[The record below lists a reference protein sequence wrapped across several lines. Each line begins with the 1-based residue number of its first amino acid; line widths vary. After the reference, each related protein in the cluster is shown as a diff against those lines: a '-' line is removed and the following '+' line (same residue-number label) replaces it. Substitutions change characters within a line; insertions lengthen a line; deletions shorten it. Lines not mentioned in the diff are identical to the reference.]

1 MRISDWSSDVCSSD
15 LAPDV
20 PESPIETDRGKAK
33 ILDTI
38 PNLSGAHF
46 TIRIIIENV
55 AHTGCESEIVGKLVR
70 NFGIDENFGSA
81 GLRVGKLGTKVGPL
95 AIIAWCGGEADPIT
109 LRVIMDA

>member
-33 ILDTI
+33 IFETI

-46 TIRIIIENV
+46 TIRIVIENV
-55 AHTGCESEIVGKLVR
+55 APTGCESEIVGKPVR

-81 GLRVGKLGTKVGPL
+81 GLKIGRASCRERVCPIVWISVVAVTVKKKNK
-95 AIIAWCGGEADPIT
+95 II
-109 LRVIMDA
+109 